1 MLGNLHMNPQSCQHP
16 LAGSDLIPAG
26 RPWSHTATIVEIAKY
41 RSSQRHAVQGVRK
54 LLLTETD
61 SAGGVF
67 MCFFIYLVGRTH
79 VDLRWVMRSESC
91 NP

>member
-1 MLGNLHMNPQSCQHP
+1 MPTS
-16 LAGSDLIPAG
+16 AGSELIPAA

-61 SAGGVF
+61 SAGGVS
-67 MCFFIYLVGRTH
+67 MCFVFDLVGRTH
-79 VDLRWVMRSESC
+79 VDLRYGSLGV
-91 NP
+91 NPANPKQQELAPNPNC